1 MPPPAEA
8 PASAPPSNAPRAHP
22 PGGRLRAAPA
32 GAGAV
37 ADPPMISAS
46 SAQVSPPGAASA
58 SARGPSDGGDAARRP
73 AFDPATVLAPA
84 KVNLHL
90 HVLGRRE
97 DGLHL
102 LDSLTVFPDV
112 ADIVTAR
119 PAPPGVFAIEV
130 AGPFAAGAPT
140 DATNLALRAALALA
154 EAAGRGPG
162 AAAPLG
168 VALSL
173 QKILPAAGGI
183 GGGSADAAAVLRLM
197 NRLWALDLPMARLA
211 EIGLTLG
218 ADLPV
223 CLHAPA
229 PAWMAGIG
237 ERVAPVSG
245 VPPLAILLA
254 NPGTPTPT
262 LEVFRRLRHRD
273 GAPAV
278 WPAEGCASLDALVDW
293 LSGASNM
300 LEPPAREVAP
310 AVSGLLEAIAAQP
323 GCRLARMSGSGATCF
338 GLFETMDGAEAG
350 AQALR
355 RAGLWAAAGRAP
367 GA

>member
-1 MPPPAEA
+1 MPAPAEV
-8 PASAPPSNAPRAHP
+8 PASAPSAPLTGARP
-22 PGGRLRAAPA
+22 PGGRRRASPPAAGAIAISAPRPAAPA
-32 GAGAV
+32 RV
-37 ADPPMISAS
+37 
-46 SAQVSPPGAASA
+46 ASA
-58 SARGPSDGGDAARRP
+58 SGAATAPSRRGEGGADRRP
-73 AFDPATVLAPA
+73 AFEPATALAPA

-102 LDSLTVFPDV
+102 LESLTVFPDV
-112 ADIVTAR
+112 CDVVTAR
-119 PAPPGVFAIEV
+119 PAPPGVFSIEV
-130 AGPFAAGAPT
+130 AGPFAAGAPA
-140 DATNLALRAALALA
+140 DASNLALRAAIALA
-154 EAAGRGPG
+154 EAVGQGP
-162 AAAPLG
+162 AAEAPLG
-168 VALSL
+168 VALTL
-173 QKILPAAGGI
+173 EKTLPAAGGI

-197 NRLWALDLPMARLA
+197 NRLWSLDLPLERLS
-211 EIGLTLG
+211 EIGLSLG

-237 ERVAPVSG
+237 ERVSAVSG

-262 LEVFRRLRHRD
+262 PEVFRRLRHRD
-273 GAPAV
+273 GAPAA
-278 WPAEGCASLDALVDW
+278 WPAEGCPGLDALVGW
-293 LSGASNM
+293 LSDTSNM

-310 AVSGLLEAIAAQP
+310 AVSGLLQTIAAQP

-338 GLFETMDGAEAG
+338 GIFETMAGAEAG

-355 RAGLWAAAGRAP
+355 RAGLWAAAGRSA